1 MPKLFGTD
9 GVRGI
14 ANSEL
19 SPELVLQLGRAAA
32 VELGGIAIRPKVVV
46 ARDTRLSGEMLESAL
61 VAGLLSAGADVVR
74 CEVLPTPA
82 VAFLVAHLGA
92 AAGAVVSGSHN
103 SVEDNGVKF
112 FGPDGFKL
120 ADADEVRIENLLGST
135 ELSRPVGL
143 DVGRPAYL
151 PEAESLYVEH
161 ALSSLE
167 GRSLAGIKVVVDCAN
182 GAAFRTTPEAL
193 RTAGANVVAINAEP
207 DGANINVAS
216 GSTNPG
222 SGAEKVVEIGAH
234 VGFAHDGDAD
244 RVIAIDE
251 KGEIVDGDQ
260 MMALL
265 AVELKEQGRLKNNLV
280 VATVMANLGFR
291 AAMSAESIEVLETAV
306 GDRYV
311 IEAMRTNEAVIGGE
325 QSGHL
330 IFSEYATTGDGLI
343 AALRVLGRMTS
354 TGKSLSSLASFVRRC
369 PQVVLNVAVTNKNG
383 LAQSAEVWR
392 TVKQAEERLGAK
404 GRVLVRP
411 SGTEPLVRVMVEAQ
425 DLTLAEEIA
434 EQIAAIVLIS
444 L

>member
-1 MPKLFGTD
+1 MSELFGTD

-14 ANSEL
+14 ANTEL

-32 VELGGIAIRPKVVV
+32 VELGGIVKRPTVVV
-46 ARDTRLSGEMLESAL
+46 ARDTRISGEMLESAL

-82 VAFLVAHLGA
+82 VAFLVTHLRA

-103 SVEDNGVKF
+103 PVQDNGIKF

-120 ADADEVRIENLLGST
+120 ADADEAKIEDLLGS
-135 ELSRPVGL
+135 EDLSRPVGV
-143 DVGRPAYL
+143 DVGRPGYL
-151 PEAESLYVEH
+151 PEAEALYVDH
-161 ALSSLE
+161 ALKALE
-167 GRSLAGIKVVVDCAN
+167 GRSLVGLKVVVDCAN

-193 RTAGANVVAINAEP
+193 IRAGAEVVVINAAP
-207 DGANINVAS
+207 DGTNINVRC
-216 GSTNPG
+216 GSNHPEVLAETVLSN
-222 SGAEKVVEIGAH
+222 GAD

-244 RVIAIDE
+244 RVIAVDE
-251 KGEIVDGDQ
+251 TGEVIDGDQ
-260 MMALL
+260 MMALC

-291 AAMSAESIEVLETAV
+291 LAMSSESIDIVETAV

-311 IEAMRTNEAVIGGE
+311 IEAMREREAVVGGE

-354 TGKSLSSLASFVRRC
+354 TGKSVSQLASLVKRC
-369 PQVVLNVAVTNKNG
+369 PQVLVNVVVGNKDG
-383 LAQSAEVWR
+383 LPEASEVWEG
-392 TVKQAEERLGAK
+392 VQQAEQRLGET

-411 SGTEPLVRVMVEAQ
+411 SGTESLVRVMVEAQ
-425 DLTLAEEIA
+425 DESVAQ
-434 EQIAAIVLIS
+434 QIAVQIADLVRNS